1 MDTQDVRTLFA
12 FNGWAN
18 RRILGTASRL
28 TPAEFT
34 RDLGASFG
42 SIRGT
47 LVHIMWGERRWLR
60 FWLDGS
66 IIPDSTLDD
75 FPDVATLAESWSSLE
90 RDVKAF
96 AGELN
101 EERLQRHLAVRGED
115 FTLGELVQHLLN
127 HSTYHRGQ
135 IALLLRQ
142 LGHTP
147 PATDYRL
154 FLSEN
159 RAPRPPVT

>member
-28 TPAEFT
+28 TP
-34 RDLGASFG
+34 
-42 SIRGT
+42 
-47 LVHIMWGERRWLR
+47 
-60 FWLDGS
+60 
-66 IIPDSTLDD
+66 PDSTLDD

-90 RDVKAF
+90 LDVKAF
-96 AGELN
+96 AGELS

-135 IALLLRQ
+135 IVLLLRQ